1 MYKYASSCFIDF
13 RSLVIA
19 YGTQKIKKKDALTC
33 LKYVRFCYVLLILFK
48 LEFII
53 EFQ

>member
-19 YGTQKIKKKDALTC
+19 YGTQKIKKKMH
-33 LKYVRFCYVLLILFK
+33 
-48 LEFII
+48 
-53 EFQ
+53 